1 MLEDMK
7 EPNVYLQH
15 LNSFGRKRKCKY
27 NCVSLFS
34 GGGGLDLGAYFAG
47 FRSLFVSDLMPTF
60 TKTIKTNLPHVNV
73 YNDDAMA
80 LTPMKI
86 REMSGLTDAP
96 DLIIAGPPCQ
106 AFSILGDR
114 KALKDPRG
122 KLTPKYFELVVGLQP
137 KAFLFENVP
146 GLLNVNSGKV
156 FKKLWAYIEETTKY
170 TLFKKVLKATDYGVP
185 QMRERLFIIGFR
197 PDIDASTFEFPQKA
211 SVSSKIH
218 FPEKVPSAMAFEGI
232 EGLPNH
238 EIRVHTDAVRRRF
251 ETVAWGARD
260 RGSYCDKI
268 DPREPAHTIVIGSSA
283 GGARPH
289 IHPYEPR
296 VITVRESARIQSFP
310 DWYKFEGSSTEQY
323 RQVGNAVPP
332 LLAYEV
338 TKQIR
343 AVLDRQKK

>member
-1 MLEDMK
+1 MLTEH
-7 EPNVYLQH
+7 PSRNVYLEH
-15 LNSFGRKRKCKY
+15 LNSFTRNRRCKY
-27 NCVSLFS
+27 NCISLFS

-47 FRSLFVSDLMPTF
+47 FKSLFVSDLMPTY
-60 TKTIKTNLPHVNV
+60 TRTIKTNLPHVNV
-73 YNDDAMA
+73 YNEDALA
-80 LTPMKI
+80 LTPDKI
-86 REMSGLTDAP
+86 REISGVKGSP

-146 GLLNVNSGKV
+146 GLLNVDDGKV
-156 FKKLWAYIEETTKY
+156 FKKLWAYIARTTKY
-170 TLFKKVLKATDYGVP
+170 TLYKKVVKATECGVP
-185 QMRERLFIIGFR
+185 QIRERLFIVGFR
-197 PDIDASTFEFPQKA
+197 PDIDTATF
-211 SVSSKIH
+211 S
-218 FPEKVPSAMAFEGI
+218 FPERATVAKGVDYPKLVPSRMALEGV

-238 EIRVHTDAVRRRF
+238 EIRIHTDAVRRRF
-251 ETVAWGARD
+251 EAVQWGERD

-268 DPREPAHTIVIGSSA
+268 DPSEPAHTIVIGSSA

-296 VITVRESARIQSFP
+296 VITVRESARFQSFP
-310 DWYKFEGSSTEQY
+310 DWYIFEGSSTEQY

-338 TKQIR
+338 TKKIR
-343 AVLDRQKK
+343 EVFDLQKK

>member
-1 MLEDMK
+1 M
-7 EPNVYLQH
+7 
-15 LNSFGRKRKCKY
+15 
-27 NCVSLFS
+27 
-34 GGGGLDLGAYFAG
+34 
-47 FRSLFVSDLMPTF
+47 
-60 TKTIKTNLPHVNV
+60 
-73 YNDDAMA
+73 YNDNAMA
-80 LTPMKI
+80 LTPGKI
-86 REMSGLTDAP
+86 REMSGLSDAP

-122 KLTPKYFELVVGLQP
+122 RLTPKYFELVVGLQP

-146 GLLNVNSGKV
+146 GLLNVNSGRV
-156 FKKLWAYIEETTKY
+156 FKRLWAYSEETTKY

-197 PDIDASTFEFPQKA
+197 PDIDASTFTFPLKA
-211 SVSSKIH
+211 TVSPKINL
-218 FPEKVPSAMAFEGI
+218 PDKIPSAMALEGI
-232 EGLPNH
+232 DGLPNH

-251 ETVAWGARD
+251 EAVEWGARD

-289 IHPYEPR
+289 MHPYEPR
-296 VITVRESARIQSFP
+296 VITVREAARIQSFP

>member
-1 MLEDMK
+1 MLEEK
-7 EPNVYLQH
+7 QEPNVYLQH

-27 NCVSLFS
+27 NCISLFS

-47 FRSLFVSDLMPTF
+47 FKSLFVSDLIPTF
-60 TKTIKTNLPHVNV
+60 TKTIKENLPHVNV

-80 LTPMKI
+80 LTPGKI
-86 REMSGLTDAP
+86 REMSGLSDAP

-122 KLTPKYFELVVGLQP
+122 RLTPKYFELVVGLQP

-146 GLLNVNSGKV
+146 GLLNVNSGRV
-156 FKKLWAYIEETTKY
+156 FKKLWTYIEETTKY

-197 PDIDASTFEFPQKA
+197 PDIDASTFAFPLKA
-211 SVSSKIH
+211 TVSPNIN
-218 FPEKVPSAMAFEGI
+218 FPDKVPSAMALEEI
-232 EGLPNH
+232 DGLPNH
-238 EIRVHTDAVRRRF
+238 EIRVHTEAVRRRF
-251 ETVAWGARD
+251 EAVEWGARD

-296 VITVRESARIQSFP
+296 VITVREAARIQSFP

-343 AVLDRQKK
+343 AVFDRQKK

>member
-1 MLEDMK
+1 MFAESESK
-7 EPNVYLQH
+7 TTNVYLQH
-15 LNSFGRKRKCKY
+15 LNSFSRNSRCKY

-47 FRSLFVSDLMPTF
+47 FKSLFVSDLMPTY

-80 LTPMKI
+80 LTPQKI
-86 REMSGLTDAP
+86 RDISGLKGSP

-146 GLLNVNSGKV
+146 GLLNVDDGRV
-156 FKKLWAYIEETTKY
+156 FKKLWSYIEATTRYK
-170 TLFKKVLKATDYGVP
+170 LFMKVMRATDCGVP
-185 QMRERLFIIGFR
+185 QIRERLFIIGFR
-197 PDIDASTFEFPQKA
+197 PDLESSKFSFPESA
-211 SVSSKIH
+211 SVAKGLD
-218 FPEKVPSAMAFEGI
+218 FPSRVPSRFALEDI

-238 EIRVHTDAVRRRF
+238 KIRIHTEAVRKRF
-251 ETVAWGARD
+251 EAVGWGERD

-268 DPREPAHTIVIGSSA
+268 DPAEPAHTIVIGSSA

-296 VITVRESARIQSFP
+296 VITVREAARLQSFP
-310 DWYKFEGSSTEQY
+310 DWYTFEGSSTEQY

-338 TKQIR
+338 VKKIR
-343 AVLDRQKK
+343 KVLDQN